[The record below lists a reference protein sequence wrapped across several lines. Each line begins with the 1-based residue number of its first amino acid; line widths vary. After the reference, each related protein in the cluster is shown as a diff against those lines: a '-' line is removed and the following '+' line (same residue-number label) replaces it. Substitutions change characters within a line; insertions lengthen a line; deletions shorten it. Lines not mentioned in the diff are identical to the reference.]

1 MTLLLISIGVLAAAP
16 LLYLL
21 ARVTQPT
28 LALLDGFVFV
38 VIGGLVVIH
47 IIPESVQVAG
57 WWALLA
63 LFAGLMGPGYLEK
76 GLHRAAAK
84 AHTFALLLALAGL
97 AFHGFLDG
105 VALVDGGDPD
115 GSPRMLAL
123 AVVLHRIPV
132 GLTILWLLTPRHG
145 WRWAGGAL
153 SAIALATVAG
163 YALGGAFISDSTRQG
178 LAIFQALVAGSL
190 LHVVIHAPDHIVCE
204 HEAGRW
210 NINSGVGAVLA
221 VVVLFFLGES
231 ALHHGDHASHHQAG
245 ELLSGHL
252 AHLGQ
257 SHGAFWSLAEKSA
270 LPLLI
275 AYLGAGLLHGF
286 LPRASMGWLRRRGTL
301 AQSFK
306 GVAFGL
312 PLPVCSCGVIP
323 LYQSLINRGAPA
335 SAAMAFLVAT
345 PEIGID
351 ALLLSIPLLGTE
363 LTVARVLAA
372 AVVAILV
379 GWTVGGYAD
388 KLQAAVGASVPCANP
403 TVPSD
408 VWHRLRI
415 SIKAGLA
422 EVVDNTA
429 PWILLGL
436 TVAAGAVE
444 LLDTQWLASVPGFL
458 LVPLMALLGMPVYV
472 CASGATPIVAML
484 ILKGISPGAALA
496 FLLTGPATNITTFGV
511 LSQLHGRR
519 VAIAFGLSVG
529 AMAIACG
536 YLVDAV
542 LPDYQVP
549 ALTEPHLEIHSVV
562 FLALLALLYLLSILR
577 QGPRR
582 FVGQVLPAA
591 LSHEHHDDGDGH
603 GHDDGDGHGHDHGD
617 GHGHNH
623 AEPHSSP

>member
-38 VIGGLVVIH
+38 VIGGLVLIH

-105 VALVDGGDPD
+105 VALLDGGDAH
-115 GSPRMLAL
+115 GSRNLLAV

-132 GLTILWLLTPRHG
+132 GLTILWLLIPRYG
-145 WRWAGGAL
+145 WRWAAGAL
-153 SAIALATVAG
+153 GAIAVATLAG
-163 YALGGAFISDSTRQG
+163 YAMGGAFISDSTRQG
-178 LAIFQALVAGSL
+178 LSIFQALVAGSL
-190 LHVVIHAPDHIVCE
+190 LHVVIHSPDHIVCE

-210 NINSGVGAVLA
+210 NINSGMGAVLA
-221 VVVLFFLGES
+221 VVVLYYLGES
-231 ALHHGDHASHHQAG
+231 ALHHGSHAG
-245 ELLSGHL
+245 EHAGHHAGDLLGGHL
-252 AHLGQ
+252 AHLAHAP
-257 SHGAFWSLAEKSA
+257 SAFWSLAEKSA

-286 LPRASMGWLRRRGTL
+286 LPRASMAWLGRRGPL

-323 LYQSLINRGAPA
+323 LYQGLITRGAPA

-351 ALLLSIPLLGTE
+351 ALLLSIPLLGSE
-363 LTVARVLAA
+363 LTLARVLAA
-372 AVVAILV
+372 SIVAILV
-379 GWTVGGYAD
+379 GWIVGGYAN
-388 KLQAAVGASVPCANP
+388 KLDTANAPAACGDDPM
-403 TVPSD
+403 PSD
-408 VWHRLRI
+408 FGQRLRI
-415 SIKAGLA
+415 SIRAGLA

-429 PWILLGL
+429 PWIILGL
-436 TVAAGAVE
+436 AVAAGAVE
-444 LLDTQWLASVPGFL
+444 MLDTQWLAALPQIAM
-458 LVPLMALLGMPVYV
+458 VPLMAILGMPVYV
-472 CASGATPIVAML
+472 CASGATPMVAML

-519 VAIAFGLSVG
+519 VAISFGLSVG
-529 AMAIACG
+529 ALAIICG
-536 YLVDAV
+536 YLVDAF
-542 LPDYQVP
+542 LPGYSVP
-549 ALTEPHLEIHSVV
+549 ALSDAHLETHSLV
-562 FLALLALLYLLSILR
+562 FLGLLAVLYMLSILR

-591 LSHEHHDDGDGH
+591 LSHEHHDDG
-603 GHDDGDGHGHDHGD
+603 HDHHGHDH
-617 GHGHNH
+617 HGH
-623 AEPHSSP
+623 